1 MKIFSLTLCHK
12 VFPIEL
18 REKIAFKDE
27 DAISFLSGLKEE
39 HEIKNAL
46 LVSTCNR
53 TELFIAA
60 ENVHQGL
67 KTLEQVL
74 EVWERERK
82 FKLPICP
89 PPNIIDHYS
98 SVERLLRVTSGLESQ
113 IVGESEIQGQV
124 RTAMDLSAEA
134 GVNGQVILKLWEK
147 ALRCGKRVRSET
159 PLGDGALSVAY
170 GALEVARKIFGGISN
185 LDITIVGAGEVSE
198 LVLQNL
204 QGQDRKSLKIL
215 NRSKERA
222 EHLARSYSADLGG
235 LEDLPSAL
243 ISSDL
248 VIASTGA
255 TDPVITRQMI
265 EDISSK
271 RKKGALLLV
280 DLGLPRDIEPTIGN
294 LTDIFLFNLDDLARL
309 VEGNLSARRQAIPEA
324 EEIVKHELT
333 QFESWLESRRL
344 EPAIRSLRSALDN
357 ACQRELSHLREE
369 LSDED
374 FNRIESILRKVVNRM
389 LHKSTNEIRQS
400 STELERNF
408 LSRLESFFQLDAS
421 ELEDQQ

>member
-1 MKIFSLTLCHK
+1 M
-12 VFPIEL
+12 
-18 REKIAFKDE
+18 
-27 DAISFLSGLKEE
+27 
-39 HEIKNAL
+39 
-46 LVSTCNR
+46 VSTCNR

-74 EVWERERK
+74 DVWERERN

-134 GVNGQVILKLWEK
+134 GVNGQIILKLWEK

-243 ISSDL
+243 INSDL

-255 TDPVITRQMI
+255 SDPVITRQMI
-265 EDISSK
+265 KDISSK

-294 LTDIFLFNLDDLARL
+294 LADIFLFNLDDLARL
-309 VEGNLSARRQAIPEA
+309 VEGNLTARRQAIPEA

-374 FNRIESILRKVVNRM
+374 FNRMESLLRKVVNRM

-421 ELEDQQ
+421 ELKDQQ

>member
-1 MKIFSLTLCHK
+1 M
-12 VFPIEL
+12 
-18 REKIAFKDE
+18 
-27 DAISFLSGLKEE
+27 
-39 HEIKNAL
+39 
-46 LVSTCNR
+46 
-53 TELFIAA
+53 
-60 ENVHQGL
+60 
-67 KTLEQVL
+67 
-74 EVWERERK
+74 
-82 FKLPICP
+82 
-89 PPNIIDHYS
+89 
-98 SVERLLRVTSGLESQ
+98 
-113 IVGESEIQGQV
+113 
-124 RTAMDLSAEA
+124 
-134 GVNGQVILKLWEK
+134 
-147 ALRCGKRVRSET
+147 
-159 PLGDGALSVAY
+159 GDGALSVAY

>member
-18 REKIAFKDE
+18 REKIAFKDA

-74 EVWERERK
+74 DVWERERN

-134 GVNGQVILKLWEK
+134 GVNGQIILKLWEK

-243 ISSDL
+243 INSDL

-265 EDISSK
+265 KDISSK

-294 LTDIFLFNLDDLARL
+294 LADIFLFNLDDLARL
-309 VEGNLSARRQAIPEA
+309 VEGNLTARRQAIPEA

-374 FNRIESILRKVVNRM
+374 FNRMESLLRKVVNRM